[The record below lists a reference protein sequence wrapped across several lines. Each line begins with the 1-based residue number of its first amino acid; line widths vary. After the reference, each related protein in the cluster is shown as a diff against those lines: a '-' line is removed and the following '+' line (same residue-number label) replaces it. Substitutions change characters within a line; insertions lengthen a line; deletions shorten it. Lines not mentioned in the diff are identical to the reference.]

1 MNWSSCVILSNE
13 KITEPQTRSD
23 FKFLNELGRKS
34 VHLFV
39 LIIPLSY
46 HWLNI
51 ELWVIQLAL
60 LATLV
65 VFIPL
70 EIYRLKI
77 NPNFWL
83 NYLTRQAEKS
93 EPANYVLVSIAWF
106 VILLGVNAFY
116 TIEMAE
122 MAIVATHLGDS
133 LAALVGRGIGKKR
146 LPLTES
152 KTIEGYIAGVL
163 GTYGVGWAFLLWVG
177 LPSLLLPVL
186 PALAVGLF
194 DFFEDLPWY
203 ASDNLIHPGI
213 TVIAISLLVPFA

>member
-1 MNWSSCVILSNE
+1 MILSNE
-13 KITEPQTRSD
+13 KKLEPQTSSD

-39 LIIPLSY
+39 LVIPAAY

-70 EIYRLKI
+70 EFYRLKI
-77 NPNFWL
+77 NPNSRI
-83 NYLTRQAEKS
+83 NYLTRQSEKS
-93 EPANYVLVSIAWF
+93 DPANYVLVSIAWF
-106 VILLGVNAFY
+106 VILLGVNTFY
-116 TIEMAE
+116 TIELAE

-133 LAALVGRGIGKKR
+133 LAALVGRGIGKTR
-146 LPLTES
+146 LPLTEG
-152 KTIEGYIAGVL
+152 KTIEGYIAGIL
-163 GTYGVGWAFLLWVG
+163 GTFAIGWLFLLSVG
-177 LPSLLLPVL
+177 VPSLLIPIF

-194 DFFEDLPWY
+194 DFFEDLPFW
-203 ASDNLIHPGI
+203 AADNLIHPGI
-213 TVIAISLLVPFA
+213 TVIAISLLIPFP